1 MDGLPAMKRGLEVG
15 KQENV
20 KPIKKMV
27 GPLAPKNGAHNAV
40 DSFSLQQVVI
50 IFVVAFIAGV
60 MATSLSPN
68 VLRDLLAMIPRQQ
81 QDAAWL
87 PRSFR

>member
-27 GPLAPKNGAHNAV
+27 GPLAPKNGAQHSSDV
-40 DSFSLQQVVI
+40 FTLQHVVI
-50 IFVVAFIAGV
+50 IFIVAFIAGV
-60 MATSLSPN
+60 MAASLSPN
-68 VLRDLLAMIPRQQ
+68 VLRDVLAMIPQQ
-81 QDAAWL
+81 QRDTAWL
-87 PRSFR
+87 SKPLR